1 MKRSSKSDHTTRGR
15 RRLKQSVGR
24 AISRLQDASV
34 AFDDLAAE
42 ILALDRTDLPF
53 MTRLLFGGPAST
65 DELAAALRARR
76 GMVVTTLERLQL
88 AGYARFQPGGG
99 AQVELTEHA
108 RTWIDRI
115 WEPLRNDGYR
125 LLDAYP
131 TRHLMLLATFLRQ
144 ASGIQE
150 ALTKNLRAWIE
161 LPYSPA

>member
-1 MKRSSKSDHTTRGR
+1 
-15 RRLKQSVGR
+15 
-24 AISRLQDASV
+24 
-34 AFDDLAAE
+34 
-42 ILALDRTDLPF
+42 
-53 MTRLLFGGPAST
+53 TRLLFGGPAST

-99 AQVELTEHA
+99 AQVELTGHA

-125 LLDAYP
+125 LLAAYP
-131 TRHLMLLATFLRQ
+131 PRHSMLLATFLRQ

-150 ALTKNLRAWIE
+150 ALTKTLRAWIE
-161 LPYSPA
+161 LPYSPARRTHLRGGLSPAALRRVQVFVEANLARSIHLNDLAARAALSPYHFAR